1 MGDRL
6 CELCIG
12 CCSKICAVFCRE
24 MSTKCSYVIQFTVY
38 SILQGYNVISDI
50 GMFLDVF
57 FAVQKCSE
65 LADSSINRTE
75 IYKGET
81 KRIYCRQPGN
91 FTLSD
96 LDKHIQSLQ
105 IMQWFFLIFA
115 VIGTS
120 LYFAHM
126 CILLPNLCKH
136 CRDPEFEQE
145 LDSPHTSRYY
155 RNIVHTHTV
164 FMLLETLIHDIPA
177 SCLAVELSLHYFVP
191 AQINCWECAL
201 SAGLIPAEL
210 SLQRGSLWI
219 GLKISAVGLIS
230 IYKGVLPLYFWIG
243 NPFCW
248 SCYPLRILIT
258 APAGLLFM
266 VMVLTPCM
274 GIAKYRVMVEA
285 PELVSVLGPASDIIF
300 TIGSLFW
307 GILII
312 GFLMWKI
319 FNKFVKELC
328 PCLEWCTEEDDKKK
342 KDLDKKESG
351 CLCF

>member
-1 MGDRL
+1 
-6 CELCIG
+6 
-12 CCSKICAVFCRE
+12 
-24 MSTKCSYVIQFTVY
+24 
-38 SILQGYNVISDI
+38 
-50 GMFLDVF
+50 MFLDVF

-65 LADSSINRTE
+65 LADSPINRTE

-136 CRDPEFEQE
+136 CRDPEFEHE

-230 IYKGVLPLYFWIG
+230 IYKGKRLWSEWGNQRMRFSQKIRYWI
-243 NPFCW
+243 
-248 SCYPLRILIT
+248 RILPTQSEISHPWLEGVHRRSINQSIQFWSGFIPVNGNGRISIEERMESPT
-258 APAGLLFM
+258 KLKKFHKAEIDFGCDSWSDCLNIAILNNLAI
-266 VMVLTPCM
+266 LTFWSSLSWPDLKSIQLSC
-274 GIAKYRVMVEA
+274 
-285 PELVSVLGPASDIIF
+285 LVN
-300 TIGSLFW
+300 W
-307 GILII
+307 
-312 GFLMWKI
+312 
-319 FNKFVKELC
+319 
-328 PCLEWCTEEDDKKK
+328 
-342 KDLDKKESG
+342 
-351 CLCF
+351 